1 MFSGVDSI
9 AEDDSL
15 MLEENIE
22 NDNGPN
28 NRSISLQSGLLVQF
42 NDPIPPEEFP
52 SLSHF
57 RSPHVYYERRSVHQ
71 RRSFSGNHHRRY
83 SPIKVDIRER
93 LSFSGHRYHDK
104 RSECDPSD
112 ECYSLGLSQS
122 SIRGDYDNDERNL
135 RLQISETNINNDYSE
150 DYEHYDDEMVIE
162 RSSSPEEDS
171 KHRKFKNE
179 KKTQV
184 YHDYDKDRS
193 PQIHLEYCDGQK
205 KLLLEKKR
213 YTVR

>member
-9 AEDDSL
+9 PEDDSL

-42 NDPIPPEEFP
+42 NDPIPPEE
-52 SLSHF
+52 SHF
-57 RSPHVYYERRSVHQ
+57 RSPNRNHNVYHERRSVHQ
-71 RRSFSGNHHRRY
+71 RRGFSGNHRRRY

-93 LSFSGHRYHDK
+93 LSFGGHRYHDK
-104 RSECDPSD
+104 RSECDPSNYHYD

-122 SIRGDYDNDERNL
+122 SIRGDYDNDERNS
-135 RLQISETNINNDYSE
+135 RLQINETNINNDYRE
-150 DYEHYDDEMVIE
+150 DYNEHYDEMVID

-171 KHRKFKNE
+171 KHRRFKNE

-184 YHDYDKDRS
+184 YHNYDKDRS
-193 PQIHLEYCDGQK
+193 PQSHLE
-205 KLLLEKKR
+205 
-213 YTVR
+213 